1 MKKLNL
7 VESSKIVGGGDFESR
22 LKKQLHKCG
31 RGSARACRRA
41 DRMIERHYN

>member
-1 MKKLNL
+1 VKKLNL
-7 VESSKIVGGGDFESR
+7 VESSKIVGGDFESR
-22 LKKQLHKCG
+22 LNKQLHKCG